1 MNNISKI
8 SKTQQILD
16 EADKLLKTDWT
27 DKDKEI
33 VCRMMNS
40 LKYYKSFIPS
50 SFKDDIKLMFEMA
63 NKIKREYD
71 ELLIRFKEIE
81 INMAIHTNK
90 NTINFI
96 EPEVIEKDITYLIN
110 L

>member
-33 VCRMMNS
+33 VCRMMNG

-50 SFKDDIKLMFEMA
+50 SFKDDIKLMLEMA
-63 NKIKREYD
+63 NRIKKEYD
-71 ELLIRFKEIE
+71 ELFVRFNEVE
-81 INMAIHTNK
+81 TNIAAHENK
-90 NTINFI
+90 DTVRKQVIDN
-96 EPEVIEKDITYLIN
+96 IEKELAHLIN
-110 L
+110 